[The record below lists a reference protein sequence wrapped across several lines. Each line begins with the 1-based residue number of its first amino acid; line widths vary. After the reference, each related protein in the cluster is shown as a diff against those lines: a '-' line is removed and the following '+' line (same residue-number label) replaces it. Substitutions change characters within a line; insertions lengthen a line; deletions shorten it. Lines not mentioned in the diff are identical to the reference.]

1 MANSNRVSIVE
12 AVQPKTTKNNVKGD
26 FGFLKTSKSQGKIK
40 KSPVEP
46 QVKGLRGPNAMKD
59 PKSALNVIEEKI
71 EPQNSMPTDP
81 NLSPRSKIVTKL
93 QKRIKLN
100 FLQTGT
106 APQT

>member
-1 MANSNRVSIVE
+1 
-12 AVQPKTTKNNVKGD
+12 
-26 FGFLKTSKSQGKIK
+26 
-40 KSPVEP
+40 
-46 QVKGLRGPNAMKD
+46 MKD